1 MPVLRVTTGAQ
12 KGKVHDIA
20 DENMVMGRESSG
32 EIQVLDQGVSRR
44 HAEIFRIGEMY
55 FIRDL
60 ESRNGTFL
68 NDKPVKEDI
77 LRVGDQI
84 RLGNTALVFEDK
96 LAALQQTSRVQLD
109 EPSAEEEALLP
120 SSTIQLQLDT
130 IFKPQKATDE
140 KPAGTT
146 DSRDVSLLYLLGQIM
161 GEEKDLTRLLE
172 RIATAVGEALE
183 CDHLYVLWKQGQGS
197 SFDILGRFDRAEANG
212 SLAGVSRNIIQDCLN
227 YGRSILTSDASM
239 DGQFDGMASV
249 VMNRLRSII
258 CVPIQVLGT
267 QRGVLYLYS
276 RRAEAFSAEDLELA
290 SSVGIQL
297 GTTVGL
303 LKSLGNSDRF
313 FRSSIRTLVSAI
325 EMRNP
330 STHGKAERLGTYC
343 LAIAKELG
351 LPPAELR
358 TAWLAGMLHHI
369 GLAPMTDKE
378 LEQTVTLSTRQNS
391 NARKILAQVPDLA
404 DVLPALENQNERVDG
419 SGGPSGKKG
428 DEIPLLGRVL
438 GLALTL
444 DEMLS
449 SEEDGSLK
457 DTLLKLKDMADRR
470 FDRQIINALL
480 IAYRNARLFNVDEE
494 FFEVPL
500 D

>member
-20 DENMVMGRESSG
+20 AENLVMGRESSG
-32 EIQVLDQGVSRR
+32 EIQVLDQGVSRQ
-44 HAEIFRIGEMY
+44 HAEIFRIGELY

-68 NDKPVKEDI
+68 NDKPVTEEV

-96 LAALQQTSRVQLD
+96 LAALKQTSRIQIG
-109 EPSAEEEALLP
+109 EASAEP
-120 SSTIQLQLDT
+120 DPMPGSTIQIQLDT
-130 IFKPQKATDE
+130 IFKPQKAADE
-140 KPAGTT
+140 KQSSTT
-146 DSRDVSLLYLLGQIM
+146 DSRDISLLFLLGQIM
-161 GEEKDLTRLLE
+161 SEEKDLSRLLE
-172 RIATAVGEALE
+172 RVASAVGETLE
-183 CDHLYVLWKQGQGS
+183 CDHLYVLWKQGDGTA
-197 SFDILGRFDRAEANG
+197 FDVLGRFDRAEANG
-212 SLAGVSRNIIQDCLN
+212 SLAGVSRTIIQDCLK

-249 VMNRLRSII
+249 VMNQLRSII

-290 SSVGIQL
+290 STVGIQL

-325 EMRNP
+325 EMRSP
-330 STHGKAERLGTYC
+330 STHGKAERVATYC

-351 LPPAELR
+351 LPPGELR

-378 LEQTVTLSTRQNS
+378 LEQTVTLATRQNT
-391 NARKILAQVPDLA
+391 NARKILTQVPDLI
-404 DVLPALENQNERVDG
+404 DVLPALENQNERRDG
-419 SGGPSGKKG
+419 SGAPSGKKG
-428 DEIPLLGRVL
+428 DEIPLLGRIL

-444 DEMLS
+444 DDLLAS
-449 SEEDGSLK
+449 GEEEGSIK
-457 DTLLKLKDMADRR
+457 DTLLKVKDMADRR
-470 FDRQIINALL
+470 FDRQVINALL
-480 IAYRNARLFNVDEE
+480 IAYRNARLFNMDEE